1 MKKYEIWIHVEEI
14 DGDQNHHLDLDMP
27 YKAGCFKTE
36 AKARKYV
43 ENELMTTRL
52 NGSAADLLEAC
63 KALTSY
69 TSELLYRLDNQ
80 VNPSDIDEIRQAKEV
95 IARYCPA
102 KTTPTSQFRMTLR
115 EQSPCFEPKTTMLKL
130 LEENGQ
136 LWIQPQGYGEKC
148 TEDGEGSP
156 VGMEIWEG
164 RLRLVVFNNIN
175 SEDPQIMDLENAK
188 ETARLRCNWCKKE
201 IQAGSIQWKGLLF
214 CSDVC
219 LDACRAVQ

>member
-1 MKKYEIWIHVEEI
+1 MKQYEVWIHVEQI

-36 AKARKYV
+36 ANARKYV
-43 ENELMTTRL
+43 ENELMTTHIS
-52 NGSAADLLEAC
+52 GSAVDLLEAC

-80 VNPSDIDEIRQAKEV
+80 VNLSDIDQIQQAKEV
-95 IARYCPA
+95 IARYRPVKA
-102 KTTPTSQFRMTLR
+102 APGQFQITLK
-115 EQSPCFEPKTTMLKL
+115 EQSPNFESKTIL
-130 LEENGQ
+130 LRLLAENGQ

-148 TEDGEGSP
+148 TEDGEGFP

-164 RLRLVVFNNIN
+164 RLRLVVFDNIN
-175 SEDPQIMDLENAK
+175 SEDPRIIDLENAK

-201 IQAGSIQWKGLLF
+201 IQAGSIQWKGLSF
-214 CSDVC
+214 CSDAC